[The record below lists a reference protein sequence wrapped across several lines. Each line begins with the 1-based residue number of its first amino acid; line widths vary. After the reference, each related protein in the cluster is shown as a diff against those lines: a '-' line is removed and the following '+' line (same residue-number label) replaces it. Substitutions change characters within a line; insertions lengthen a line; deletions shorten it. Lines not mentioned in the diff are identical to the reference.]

1 MPFEAP
7 STPDNWGGII
17 KENFEAPANSMDDAN
32 CRKSLFFGVYRS
44 GREFVRDAAAAG
56 HPIGKDAML
65 PLALS
70 KAIHYVSSKSQHEV
84 AIASQSLNR
93 RRESLP

>member
-1 MPFEAP
+1 MPFETP
-7 STPDNWGGII
+7 STRISGGGII
-17 KENFEAPANSMDDAN
+17 KENFEAPAHSMDDVN
-32 CRKSLFFGVYRS
+32 CRKSLCFGVYRW
-44 GREFVRDAAAAG
+44 GHEFVRDAAAAG